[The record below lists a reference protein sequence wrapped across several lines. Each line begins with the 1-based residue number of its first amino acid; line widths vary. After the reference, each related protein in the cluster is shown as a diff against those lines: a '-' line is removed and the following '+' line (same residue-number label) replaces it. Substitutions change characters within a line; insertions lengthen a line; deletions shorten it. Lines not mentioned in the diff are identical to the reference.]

1 MNTESLRIADQLR
14 RAYEGEA
21 WHGPALRELLANVT
35 AEQALAHPLA
45 SAHSIWEIALHIDA
59 WAQHALGAVQGKA
72 MPKDFYGTEKDWPA
86 VTETSSGASTPA
98 RATPARSGDPGAWR
112 AATNKLFRTGEQLVK
127 AIEGFSDERL
137 KDIVPGRSYD
147 FYHLFHGI
155 VQHSL
160 YHGGQIGILK
170 RSTQSSNAE
179 RMSAKKN

>member
-1 MNTESLRIADQLR
+1 MNTECLRIADQLR
-14 RAYEGEA
+14 RAFQGEA
-21 WHGPALRELLANVT
+21 WHGPALRELVANVT

-59 WAQHALGAVQGKA
+59 WTQHALGAVQGTA

-86 VTETSSGASTPA
+86 VTEKSS
-98 RATPARSGDPGAWR
+98 GAWR
-112 AATNKLFRTGEQLVK
+112 ASTDKLFRTGEQLVK

-160 YHGGQIGILK
+160 YHGGQIALLK
-170 RSTQSSNAE
+170 KATQSSKAQGT
-179 RMSAKKN
+179 